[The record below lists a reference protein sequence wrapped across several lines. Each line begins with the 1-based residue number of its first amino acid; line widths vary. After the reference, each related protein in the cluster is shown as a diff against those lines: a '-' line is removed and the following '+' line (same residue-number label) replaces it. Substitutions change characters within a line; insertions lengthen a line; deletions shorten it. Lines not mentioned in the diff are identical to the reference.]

1 MAEHRRKM
9 QALGRVAETA
19 GRVASSGE
27 LRRLQPVPPADATGI
42 AGLDDGADGT
52 TGVDAPPLIDEGVVV
67 SLAAAR
73 ARRAGHPAGSNRR

>member
-27 LRRLQPVPPADATGI
+27 LRHLSPVVGI
-42 AGLDDGADGT
+42 DGALGSGDAVGAAT
-52 TGVDAPPLIDEGVVV
+52 TASVPTDEAAGVVL

-73 ARRAGHPAGSNRR
+73 ARRSGHPAGANLRR

>member
-27 LRRLQPVPPADATGI
+27 LRHLTPVANEVWDDA
-42 AGLDDGADGT
+42 LDDAGATATVAD
-52 TGVDAPPLIDEGVVV
+52 DAAEDTAGVVL

-73 ARRAGHPAGSNRR
+73 ARRSGHPAGTNLRH